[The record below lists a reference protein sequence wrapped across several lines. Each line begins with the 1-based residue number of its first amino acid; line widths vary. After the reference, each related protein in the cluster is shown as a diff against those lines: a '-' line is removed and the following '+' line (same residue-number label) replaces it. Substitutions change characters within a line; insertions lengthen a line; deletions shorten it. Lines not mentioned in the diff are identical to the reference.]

1 MAHFY
6 GTVSGKARSQASR
19 LGSKS
24 SGLRT
29 VAASWQG
36 AVAVDLYERDGLDC
50 AQITLIPWHGHGT
63 TRVIY
68 DGPVSGAPIKVAAG
82 ECAA

>member
-19 LGSKS
+19 LGSKN

-36 AVAVDLYERDGLDC
+36 AVAVDLYQHDGRDF
-50 AQITLIPWHGHGT
+50 AQVTLIPWHGNGT

-68 DGPVSGAPIKVAAG
+68 DGPVNGSPIKLAAECVA
-82 ECAA
+82 

>member
-6 GTVSGKARSQASR
+6 GTVNGRAHTQASR
-19 LGSKS
+19 LGTRN

-29 VAASWQG
+29 VAASWHG
-36 AVAVDLYERDGLDC
+36 AVAVDLYERDGCDF
-50 AQITLIPWHGHGT
+50 AQVSLIPWQGNGT

-68 DGPVSGAPIKVAAG
+68 DGPVSGVLDVREAAQ
-82 ECAA
+82 